1 MKDYSVAIV
10 GFGNVGKCMHGLFPN
25 AIIYDEPKNIGTRE
39 EVNNCEYAFVCVPT
53 PQAEDGSCDTS
64 IVNDV
69 LSWLDPKEA
78 IIIRSTV
85 PVGYTDKKMRE
96 RLPFDSNPTNH
107 HLVFQP
113 EYYGE
118 TTAHPFADPHNR
130 SWITLGGEPYDTQK
144 VAELYQTVFTS
155 ELIINQVDS
164 KTAELA
170 KYMENC
176 FYATK
181 VTFCNEFYN
190 IAEEMG
196 VDYNQ
201 LRETWLLDPRISRS
215 HTFVYPNNR
224 GYGGSCLPK
233 DMAAMIYQAEQN
245 EVDVTL
251 LEAVRNKNSM
261 IRWENQN
268 D

>member
-1 MKDYSVAIV
+1 MNYKVGIV
-10 GFGNVGKCMHGLFPN
+10 GFGHVGGIMKQLFTD
-25 AIIYDEPKNIGTRE
+25 AVIYDEPKNIGTKE
-39 EVNNCEYAFVCVPT
+39 EINSCGFVFVCVPT
-53 PQAEDGSCDTS
+53 PMAEDGRCDTS
-64 IVNDV
+64 IVDNV
-69 LSWLDPKEA
+69 ISWLNPKEC
-78 IIIRSTV
+78 IIIRSTI
-85 PVGYTDKKMRE
+85 PVGYVYSKCKY
-96 RLPFDSNPTNH
+96 NH
-107 HLVFQP
+107 RDIIFQP

-118 TTAHPFADPHNR
+118 TVQHPFANPHNR
-130 SWITLGGEPYDTQK
+130 SWVTLGGAPNATSK
-144 VAELYQTVFTS
+144 VAELYKTVFTS

-164 KTAELA
+164 TTAELA

-181 VTFCNEFYN
+181 VTFCNEFYD
-190 IAEEMG
+190 IAKKMG

-215 HTFVYPNNR
+215 HTFVYPDNR

-261 IRWENQN
+261 IRWENHN
-268 D
+268 DR